1 MGRTSDTIPPRRG
14 ALPAPLAPRM
24 LKQTIVGVIALVLAL
39 LVGVGSAQEPKTER
53 PPGYVGPSIG
63 HPRPTETSPDFVPIP
78 DRWRLGLPDWN
89 RYERPLAD
97 TPFKPGRW
105 WDPYNQNILK
115 GDFPI
120 YGQNVFMNLSAI
132 MDTLFEARRIP
143 IGSGASSARP
153 DSADNFGDPEQFFL
167 NHNFILSLS

>member
-1 MGRTSDTIPPRRG
+1 
-14 ALPAPLAPRM
+14 
-24 LKQTIVGVIALVLAL
+24 
-39 LVGVGSAQEPKTER
+39 
-53 PPGYVGPSIG
+53 
-63 HPRPTETSPDFVPIP
+63 VPIP

-132 MDTLFEARRIP
+132 MDTLFEAAQHKWYGPR
-143 IGSGASSARP
+143 
-153 DSADNFGDPEQFFL
+153 
-167 NHNFILSLS
+167 